1 MTIFAISKTKN
12 NITDM
17 TTETYNKITNENGW
31 LKDEIII
38 DLRKQISLNS
48 LFFSDYENSYGIDSH
63 QVCNFFDGFIDYI
76 SELMDEDDVSDEDF
90 FKNLDKYD
98 TTDNLLEW
106 YGCFDENPF
115 TLEAEDDE

>member
-1 MTIFAISKTKN
+1 
-12 NITDM
+12 M

-38 DLRKQISLNS
+38 DLRKQIYLNS

-76 SELMDEDDVSDEDF
+76 SELMDEDGMSDEDF
-90 FKNLDKYD
+90 FNNLDKYD
-98 TTDNLLEW
+98 TAGNLLDW

-115 TLEAEDDE
+115 TLEVEDDE

>member
-1 MTIFAISKTKN
+1 
-12 NITDM
+12 M

-48 LFFSDYENSYGIDSH
+48 LFFSDYENSYDIDSH

-76 SELMDEDDVSDEDF
+76 SELMDEDGVSDEDF

-115 TLEAEDDE
+115 TLEVEEMEAVA

>member
-1 MTIFAISKTKN
+1 
-12 NITDM
+12 M

-38 DLRKQISLNS
+38 DLRKQIYLNS

-76 SELMDEDDVSDEDF
+76 SELMDEDGMSDEDF
-90 FKNLDKYD
+90 FNNLDKYD

-115 TLEAEDDE
+115 TLEVEDDE

>member
-1 MTIFAISKTKN
+1 
-12 NITDM
+12 M

-38 DLRKQISLNS
+38 DLRKQIYLNR

-76 SELMDEDDVSDEDF
+76 SELMDEDGMSDEDF
-90 FKNLDKYD
+90 FNNLDKYD
-98 TTDNLLEW
+98 TTANLLEW

-115 TLEAEDDE
+115 TLEVEDDE

>member
-1 MTIFAISKTKN
+1 
-12 NITDM
+12 M

-38 DLRKQISLNS
+38 DLRKQIYLNS

-76 SELMDEDDVSDEDF
+76 SELMDEDGMSDEDF
-90 FKNLDKYD
+90 FNNLDKYD
-98 TTDNLLEW
+98 TIDNLLGW

-115 TLEAEDDE
+115 TLEVEDDE

>member
-1 MTIFAISKTKN
+1 
-12 NITDM
+12 M

-38 DLRKQISLNS
+38 DLRKQIYLNS

-76 SELMDEDDVSDEDF
+76 SELMDEDGMSDEDF
-90 FKNLDKYD
+90 FNNLDKYD
-98 TTDNLLEW
+98 TTDNLLDW

-115 TLEAEDDE
+115 TLEVEDDE

>member
-1 MTIFAISKTKN
+1 
-12 NITDM
+12 M

-38 DLRKQISLNS
+38 DLRKQIYLNS

-76 SELMDEDDVSDEDF
+76 SELMDEDGVSDEDF
-90 FKNLDKYD
+90 FNNLDKYD

-115 TLEAEDDE
+115 TLEVEDDE

>member
-1 MTIFAISKTKN
+1 
-12 NITDM
+12 M

-38 DLRKQISLNS
+38 DLRKQVYLNS

-76 SELMDEDDVSDEDF
+76 SELMDEDGMSDEDF
-90 FKNLDKYD
+90 FDNLDKYD

-115 TLEAEDDE
+115 TLEVEDDE

>member
-1 MTIFAISKTKN
+1 
-12 NITDM
+12 M

-38 DLRKQISLNS
+38 DLRKQIYLNS

-76 SELMDEDDVSDEDF
+76 SELMDEDGMSDEDF
-90 FKNLDKYD
+90 FNNLDKYD
-98 TTDNLLEW
+98 TTNNLLKW

-115 TLEAEDDE
+115 TLEVEDDE